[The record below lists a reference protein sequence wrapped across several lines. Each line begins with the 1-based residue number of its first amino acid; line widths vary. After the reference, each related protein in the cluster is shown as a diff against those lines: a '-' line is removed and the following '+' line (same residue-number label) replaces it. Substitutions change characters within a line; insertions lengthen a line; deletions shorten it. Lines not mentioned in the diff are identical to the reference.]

1 MTDGPSLGAELRV
14 DLDAL
19 AANHRLLTRLAGPA
33 DVAPVVKA
41 DAYGLGVGPVARR
54 LWREGAR
61 RFFVAQADE
70 AVVLRAAL
78 GLERPA
84 SIFVLEGATAA
95 NLPALAK
102 ADAAPVLNSPAQVA
116 LWRRHRSSDAPAALH
131 LDTGMNRLGLRAHEL
146 TELADGDLAGLK
158 LELVMSHLACADIP
172 GNPMSGEQ
180 LALFQDMS
188 ARFPGV
194 PRSLSASS
202 GIFLGPDYPFDLVRP
217 GISLYGGGPFAVP
230 EPRLA
235 PVAALTAPILQ
246 IADAEP
252 GTTVGYGASYSV
264 DRPLRLAVV
273 GLGYADGVLRSACK
287 HGYGWLHGARR
298 SLLGRISMEL
308 SVIDVTDAAEAKVGD
323 RVQFF
328 GPDLAI
334 DEAAEAWG
342 TTAYELLTRV
352 GPRVLRRHVGS
363 VL

>member
-1 MTDGPSLGAELRV
+1 MTDGPSPGAELRV

-33 DVAPVVKA
+33 EVAPVVKSG
-41 DAYGLGVGPVARR
+41 AYGLGVGPVARR

-61 RFFVAQADE
+61 RFFVAQANE
-70 AVVLRAAL
+70 ALALRVEL
-78 GLERPA
+78 GPERPA
-84 SIFVLEGATAA
+84 AIFVLEGVTADNPPDLVA
-95 NLPALAK
+95 
-102 ADAAPVLNSPAQVA
+102 ADATPVLNSPAQIA
-116 LWRRHRSSDAPAALH
+116 LWRNHGPSGAPAALH
-131 LDTGMNRLGLRAHEL
+131 LDTGMNRLGVRPHEL
-146 TELADGDLAGLK
+146 AELADGDLSNLK
-158 LELVMSHLACADIP
+158 LELVLSHLACADIP
-172 GNPMSGEQ
+172 GHAMSGEQ
-180 LALFQDMS
+180 LALFRAMS

-202 GIFLGPDYPFDLVRP
+202 GVFLGPDYQFDLVRP

-235 PVAALTAPILQ
+235 TVATLTAPVLQ
-246 IADAEP
+246 IADAKP
-252 GTTVGYGASYSV
+252 GDTVGYGATYSV
-264 DRPLRLAVV
+264 GRPLRLAVI

-298 SLLGRISMEL
+298 SLLGRISMDL

-328 GPDLAI
+328 GPDLPI
-334 DEAAEAWG
+334 DSAAVAWG
-342 TTAYELLTRV
+342 STAYELLTRV

>member
-1 MTDGPSLGAELRV
+1 MTDGPSPGAELRV

-19 AANHRLLTRLAGPA
+19 AANHRLLTTLAGPA

-61 RFFVAQADE
+61 RFFVAQANE
-70 AVVLRAAL
+70 ALALRGEL
-78 GLERPA
+78 GRERPA
-84 SIFVLEGATAA
+84 SIFVLEGATAD
-95 NLPALAK
+95 NLPSLAK
-102 ADAAPVLNSPAQVA
+102 ADAAPVLNSPAQLA
-116 LWRRHRSSDAPAALH
+116 LWRSHGPSDAPAALH
-131 LDTGMNRLGLRAHEL
+131 LDTGMNRLGLRAAELAEL
-146 TELADGDLAGLK
+146 TDSDLSGLK
-158 LELVMSHLACADIP
+158 LELVLSHLACADIP
-172 GNPMSGEQ
+172 GHAMSGEQ
-180 LALFQDMS
+180 LALFRSMS

-202 GIFLGPDYPFDLVRP
+202 GVFLGRDYQFDLVRP

-235 PVAALTAPILQ
+235 QVAALTAPILQ
-246 IADAEP
+246 IADAAP
-252 GTTVGYGASYSV
+252 GATVGYGATYSV
-264 DRPLRLAVV
+264 GRPLRLAVV

-298 SLLGRISMEL
+298 SLLGRISMDL
-308 SVIDVTDAAEAKVGD
+308 CVIDVTDAAEAKVGD

-328 GPDLAI
+328 GPDLAL
-334 DEAAEAWG
+334 DEAAAAWD

-363 VL
+363 VS

>member
-1 MTDGPSLGAELRV
+1 MTDGPIPGAELRV

-33 DVAPVVKA
+33 EVAPVVKA

-70 AVVLRAAL
+70 ALALRAEL
-78 GLERPA
+78 GSERSS
-84 SIFVLEGATAA
+84 SIFVLEGATAD
-95 NLPALAK
+95 NLPALAA
-102 ADAAPVLNSPAQVA
+102 ADAVPVLNSPAQIA
-116 LWRRHRSSDAPAALH
+116 LWRSHGPSGAPAALH
-131 LDTGMNRLGLRAHEL
+131 LDTGMSRLGVRAHEL
-146 TELADGDLAGLK
+146 AELADSDLSSFK
-158 LELVMSHLACADIP
+158 LALVLSHLACADMP
-172 GNPMSGEQ
+172 GHPMSGEQ
-180 LALFQDMS
+180 LALFRAMS

-202 GIFLGPDYPFDLVRP
+202 GIFLGPDYQFELVRP

-235 PVAALTAPILQ
+235 QAAALTAPILQ
-246 IADAEP
+246 IADAAP
-252 GTTVGYGASYSV
+252 GTTVGYGATYSV
-264 DRPLRLAVV
+264 GRPLRLAVV
-273 GLGYADGVLRSACK
+273 GLGYADGVLRSASK
-287 HGYGWLHGARR
+287 HGYGWLYGARR
-298 SLLGRISMEL
+298 SLLGRISMDL

-334 DEAAEAWG
+334 DQAAEAWG
-342 TTAYELLTRV
+342 STAYELLTRV
-352 GPRVLRRHVGS
+352 GPRVLRRHVGR